1 MTGKHM
7 TLYCGTCDQSR
18 LFAAERPSIGDW
30 LLALPTLG
38 GSLMRRSGNFS
49 CSVCGTP
56 ADPGA
61 VDLPREPD

>member
-1 MTGKHM
+1 MSREHT
-7 TLYCGTCDQSR
+7 TLYCATCHQSR
-18 LFAAERPSIGDW
+18 LFVAARPSIGDW

-38 GSLMRRSGNFS
+38 GSLMRRSGNFG

-61 VDLPREPD
+61 VDLPREAD